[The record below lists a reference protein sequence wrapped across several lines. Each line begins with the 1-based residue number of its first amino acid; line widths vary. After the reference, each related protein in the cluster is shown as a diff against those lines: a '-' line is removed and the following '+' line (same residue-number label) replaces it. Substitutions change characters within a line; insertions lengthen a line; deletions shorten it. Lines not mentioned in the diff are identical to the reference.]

1 MSIFLLGDFESDNGP
16 GMANKEIRKSIE
28 TFYNT
33 SVSTC
38 HNKITRIIEVL
49 KKTLWSD
56 SVVICSAS
64 KLNYFA
70 VKIAKKFR
78 KRVIYVIHGYSSYE
92 KKVEAPDINEEI
104 LNEVIKYEEFMF
116 SSCDCLIC
124 VSQKF
129 MELMKKKYKEHENKF
144 DYIYNVVDAN
154 SIKENSNK
162 YTEVVRDN
170 SNVDILSVGGGMK
183 QKNIV
188 AICDAI
194 QNIDVTVAVVGK
206 SLSDGEKIRQ
216 YKNIKWYEH
225 LQHSELLQLMR
236 NSKLY
241 VQNSIFETFGIA
253 VIEALFSG
261 CSLLLSKEI
270 GCIDLFSTIE
280 SVDIIFDVNDR
291 IEIRDKIIYLLHN
304 PNNKRLLEGFQSEK
318 ITLKWQADKWKSILE

>member
-28 TFYNT
+28 TICDI

-38 HNKITRIIEVL
+38 HNKITRIVEVL
-49 KKTLWSD
+49 KKTLCSE

-70 VKIAKKFR
+70 VRIAQKLR

-92 KKVEAPDINEEI
+92 RRVENPDVNEKI

-116 SSCDCLIC
+116 SSCDRLIC

-129 MELMKKKYKEHENKF
+129 MELMKKKYKEYENKF
-144 DYIYNVVDAN
+144 DYIYNVVDVE
-154 SIKENSNK
+154 SIKENSNE
-162 YTEVVRDN
+162 YTEIVRDN
-170 SNVDILSVGGGMK
+170 NNVDILSVGGGMK
-183 QKNIV
+183 RKNIV
-188 AICDAI
+188 TICDAA
-194 QNIDVTVAVVGK
+194 QNIDASVAVVGK
-206 SLSDGEKIRQ
+206 SLSDGDKIRQ
-216 YKNIKWYEH
+216 YKNVKWYEH
-225 LQHSELLQLMR
+225 LQHDELLVLMR

-241 VQNSIFETFGIA
+241 VQNSIFETFGLA

-270 GCIDLFSTIE
+270 GCINLFSTIE
-280 SVDIIFDVNDR
+280 DVDIIIDVNDR
-291 IEIRDKIIYLLHN
+291 VEIREKIIYLLHN
-304 PNNKRLLEGFQSEK
+304 SNNKRLLRGFQLEK
-318 ITLKWQADKWKSILE
+318 ITWEWQADKWKNILQ